1 MADTFSWH
9 IANASGQLFHHVDM
23 GCQEKRLVEKV
34 CDIYDKILKLENLI
48 PSTHVDTLFTQLVL
62 TCIAPSPIDVSK
74 LSKRVQEIR
83 SNLIKLCGE
92 AEGLLES
99 HFSTIIGSNENPF
112 NHLNIFPYY
121 SNYLKLSQLEFT
133 MLSNHFT
140 GLPNQI
146 AFIGS
151 GPLPLTSIMLA
162 SYHLRTTFFHNYDI
176 DSLANSKALR
186 LVSSHPD
193 LSKRMFFHTAD
204 IMNVTNNLKEYE
216 VVFLAALVGM
226 SKEQKAQVIDHLGKH
241 MAPGALLV
249 LRSANGARAFLYPV
263 IDPCD
268 LQEFEVLSV
277 YHPTDEIINSVII
290 ARKYPMP
297 IDLLNPRNGS
307 IILPGKC
314 SEIQHFNPLNH
325 GSEIEEFAIDEKLS

>member
-1 MADTFSWH
+1 
-9 IANASGQLFHHVDM
+9 M
-23 GCQEKRLVEKV
+23 GCQEELLVEKV
-34 CDIYDKILKLENLI
+34 CDIYDKILKLENLN
-48 PSTHVDTLFTQLVL
+48 PSTHVNTLFTQLVL
-62 TCIAPSPIDVSK
+62 TCMSPCPIDVSK
-74 LSKRVQEIR
+74 LCKRVQEIR
-83 SNLIKLCGE
+83 SKLIKVCGE

-99 HFSTIIGSNENPF
+99 HFSTIIGSNENPL
-112 NHLNIFPYY
+112 NHLSLFPYY

-133 MLSNHFT
+133 MLSKHCT

-151 GPLPLTSIMLA
+151 GPLPLTSIILA

-176 DSLANSKALR
+176 NPLANSKALH
-186 LVSSHPD
+186 LVSSDPD
-193 LSKRMFFHTAD
+193 LSKRMFFHTTD

-226 SKEQKAQVIDHLGKH
+226 SKEQKGQVIDHLDKH

-249 LRSANGARAFLYPV
+249 LRSAHGARAFLYPV
-263 IDPCD
+263 IDLCD

-290 ARKYPMP
+290 ARKNPMP
-297 IDLLNPRNGS
+297 IHLLNPGPGS
-307 IILPGKC
+307 IILPSKC
-314 SEIQHFNPLNH
+314 SGIQGFNPLNH
-325 GSEIEEFAIDEKLS
+325 GSEIEEISIDKKLS